1 MAQEQNRILV
11 VDDAPDTIEVLERN
25 LTAAGFGVLTASGVV
40 EAVGVL
46 NAHAVDVVVTDLK
59 MPGVNGMDLVRHVR
73 ENCPDTAVVVITGYP
88 SVEGA
93 VEAIKAGAENFLP
106 KPFTDDELIA
116 AVRAALD
123 RLRARR
129 SLERGP
135 RALLKPGLLG
145 DSEPMRRV
153 RRAVER
159 CAVADVP
166 VLVVGGPGTGK
177 ELVARTIHYG
187 GARANGPFVSADLSS
202 IPPAESV
209 AELVGP
215 AGDGSGGLYRAAR
228 EGTLHL
234 DHLDRADPTLQA
246 VLARVLESPGDAAR
260 PRLIAAS
267 GEPPAALARRPGFRR
282 DLLHRLAGAT
292 IELPPLRERGD
303 DLLALAAHFAAAAA
317 ARAGR
322 PVPRFSDRAIEALR
336 GYAWP
341 GNVRELMSVI
351 EHLVLAAGPAGVDA
365 TDFPAPM
372 RFSVLR
378 DVAVLRPLAEV
389 EREHIENV
397 VAAVGGN
404 RSRAAEILGIDRK
417 TLRDRLRHGAPG
429 AGEDAE

>member
-1 MAQEQNRILV
+1 MSDNRERILV
-11 VDDAPDTIEVLERN
+11 VDDAPDTVEVLERS
-25 LTAAGFGVLTASGVV
+25 LTAAGFAVLTATGVV

-46 NAHAVDVVVTDLK
+46 GAHAVDVVVTDLK
-59 MPGVNGMDLVRHVR
+59 MPRVNGMELVRHVR

-93 VEAIKAGAENFLP
+93 VEAIKRGAENFLP
-106 KPFTDDELIA
+106 KPFTDDELLA
-116 AVRAALD
+116 SVHAALD
-123 RLRARR
+123 RLHARR
-129 SLERGP
+129 SLEHGP
-135 RALLKPGLLG
+135 HAPQRPGLIG

-159 CAVADVP
+159 CAAGDGP
-166 VLVVGGPGTGK
+166 VLIVGEPGTGK

-187 GARANGPFVSADLSS
+187 GARAGRPFVSADLSS
-202 IPPAESV
+202 IPAAESV
-209 AELVGP
+209 AEVLGTP
-215 AGDGSGGLYRAAR
+215 DRPGGLFHAAR

-234 DHLDRADPTLQA
+234 DHLDRADLALQA
-246 VLARVLESPGDAAR
+246 ALAKAFEGPGDAAR
-260 PRLIAAS
+260 PRLIAATS
-267 GEPPAALARRPGFRR
+267 EAPATLARRAGFRAE
-282 DLLHRLAGAT
+282 LLHRLAGAR

-303 DLLALAAHFAAAAA
+303 DLLVLAAHFAGAAA

-322 PVPRFSDRAIEALR
+322 PVPRFSDRAIAAMR
-336 GYAWP
+336 DYAWP
-341 GNVRELMSVI
+341 GNVRELMSVV

-365 TDFPAPM
+365 TDLPPVL

-389 EREHIENV
+389 EREHIESV

-417 TLRDRLRHGAPG
+417 TLRDKLRQGAT
-429 AGEDAE
+429 AGDDDGE